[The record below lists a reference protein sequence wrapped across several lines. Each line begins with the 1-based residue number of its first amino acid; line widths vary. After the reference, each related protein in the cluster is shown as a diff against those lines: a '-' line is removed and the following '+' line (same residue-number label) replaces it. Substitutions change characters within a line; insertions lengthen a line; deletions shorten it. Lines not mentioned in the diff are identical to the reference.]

1 LCVARSLLK
10 DNSRIF
16 QIKMQSIT
24 IDQATQI
31 RQGEELNLEVLND
44 YLKSQV
50 TDFEN
55 IISINQFPGGF
66 SNLTYLIKTDSQ
78 EYVLRRPPFG
88 ANIKSAHDMGREFKV
103 LSLLKP
109 NYPKVPKPVIFC
121 ENESVIGCQFYM
133 MERVQGVIFRGKDA
147 LKMDMPEATMRQLS
161 ENLIDNLADLH
172 LLDIE
177 KTGLI
182 NLGKPEGY
190 VLRQVEGW
198 IRRYEKSQTDDIPA
212 MVETAEWLRKNM
224 PRPQAPAFL
233 HNDYKYD
240 NVILN
245 PNDLT
250 EILGVLDWE
259 MSTVGD
265 PLMDLGATLAY
276 WCEEGDGDFLKSFNI
291 TWLSGNLTKNEVVER
306 YAKKTGR
313 DVSDILFYY
322 VFGLYKNIVIMQQ
335 IYARWKAGLTKD
347 PRFGGLIFGIHELS
361 KMAVGAIGR
370 GRL

>member
-1 LCVARSLLK
+1 MSE
-10 DNSRIF
+10 
-16 QIKMQSIT
+16 IK

-31 RQGEELNLEVLND
+31 RHGEELNQELLND
-44 YLKSQV
+44 YLKSQLS
-50 TDFEN
+50 DFED
-55 IISINQFPGGF
+55 ITEITQFPGGF
-66 SNLTYLIKTDSQ
+66 SNLTYLIKTTSK

-121 ENESVIGCQFYM
+121 EDESVMGCQFYM

-190 VLRQVEGW
+190 VQRQVEGW
-198 IRRYEKSQTDDIPA
+198 IGRYEKSQTDDIPA
-212 MVETAEWLRKNM
+212 MVETAAWLRANM
-224 PRPQAPAFL
+224 PRLQAPAFL

-245 PNDLT
+245 PDDLT

-265 PLMDLGATLAY
+265 PLMDLGASLAY
-276 WCEEGDGDFLKSFNI
+276 WCEEGDGQFLKSFNI
-291 TWLSGNLTKNEVVER
+291 TWLAGNLSRKEVIER

-322 VFGLYKNIVIMQQ
+322 VFGLYKNVVIMQQ
-335 IYARWKAGLTKD
+335 IYARWKAGLTRD
-347 PRFGGLIFGIHELS
+347 PRFGALIHGINELS
-361 KMAVGAIGR
+361 RMAVGAIGR
-370 GRL
+370 RKI

>member
-1 LCVARSLLK
+1 ML
-10 DNSRIF
+10 DIN
-16 QIKMQSIT
+16 
-24 IDQATQI
+24 IDQSTQI
-31 RQGEELNLEVLND
+31 RQGEELNQDQLNE

-50 TDFEN
+50 PDFGE
-55 IISINQFPGGF
+55 IIGIEQFAGGF
-66 SNLTYLIKTDSQ
+66 SNLTYLIKTAEK

-109 NYPKVPKPVIFC
+109 HYPKVPQPVIFC
-121 ENESVIGCQFYM
+121 EDETVMGCQFYM
-133 MERVQGVIFRGKDA
+133 MERVNGVIFRGKDA
-147 LKMDMPEATMRQLS
+147 LKMSIPEDTMRQLS
-161 ENLIDNLADLH
+161 ENLVDNLADLH

-190 VLRQVEGW
+190 VQRQVEGW
-198 IRRYEKSQTDDIPA
+198 IGRYEKSQTDDIPA
-212 MVETAEWLRKNM
+212 MIEIAVWMRTNM

-240 NVILN
+240 NVLLN
-245 PNDLT
+245 PDDLT

-265 PLMDLGATLAY
+265 PLMDLGASLAY
-276 WCEEGDGDFLKSFNI
+276 WCEDGDGQFLKSFNI
-291 TWLSGNLTKNEVVER
+291 TWLKGNLTRKEVVER
-306 YAKKTGR
+306 YAQKTGR
-313 DVSDILFYY
+313 DVTDILFYY
-322 VFGLYKNIVIMQQ
+322 VFGLYKNTVIMQQ

-347 PRFGGLIFGIHELS
+347 PRFGGLIVGINELS
-361 KMAVGAIGR
+361 KMAIGAIRR
-370 GRL
+370 GVL

>member
-1 LCVARSLLK
+1 MLISHYSKLK
-10 DNSRIF
+10 MSE
-16 QIKMQSIT
+16 IK
-24 IDQATQI
+24 IDQAIQI
-31 RQGEELNLEVLND
+31 RPGEELNLTVLND

-50 TDFEN
+50 ANFED
-55 IISINQFPGGF
+55 IIYISQFPGGF
-66 SNLTYLIKTDSQ
+66 SNLTYLIKTDSK

-88 ANIKSAHDMGREFKV
+88 VNIKSAHDMGREFKV

-109 NYPKVPKPVIFC
+109 NYPKVPQPVVFC
-121 ENESVIGCQFYM
+121 EDDSVMGCQFYM

-147 LKMDMPEATMRQLS
+147 LKMSIPEATMRQLS

-182 NLGKPEGY
+182 GLGKPEGY
-190 VLRQVEGW
+190 VQRQVEGW
-198 IRRYEKSQTDDIPA
+198 IGRYSNSQTDDIPA
-212 MVETAEWLRKNM
+212 MMQTAAWLRANI
-224 PRPQAPAFL
+224 PRPQPFAFL

-245 PNDLT
+245 PDDLT

-265 PLMDLGATLAY
+265 PLMDLGASLAY
-276 WCEEGDGDFLKSFNI
+276 WCEIGDGDFLKSFNI
-291 TWLSGNLTKNEVVER
+291 TWLAGNLTRKEVVER
-306 YAKKTGR
+306 YAKKTDR

-322 VFGLYKNIVIMQQ
+322 VFGLYKNVVIMQQ

-347 PRFGGLIFGIHELS
+347 PRFGGLIFGIDELS
-361 KMAVGAIGR
+361 KMAVRAIER
-370 GRL
+370 GEM